1 MMSALVDMAGETST
15 RLSGP
20 SVLHP
25 ASGRM
30 PTIALLS
37 TFPPTHCG
45 LATFAAALAEGLK
58 NVGVRHIGIVEAS
71 DGTTCSL
78 DPRVHSR
85 MVAGK
90 PQSRIAAARE
100 INSHDFLL
108 LQHEFGIFG
117 GDDGSEILELLQDIY
132 VPIIV
137 TLHTVPL
144 MPSPGQRAVLEAI
157 AQRADVL
164 VTMTDSARQR
174 LLSLYN
180 VRESSVV
187 TIPHGA
193 TVPSG
198 FGVPDAETPT
208 LLTWG
213 LLGPGKGVEWVIDAL
228 AMAPDLRG
236 QVKYVIAG
244 QTHPKVLANEGERY
258 RNMLKMRANRLGISE
273 MVEFDDQY
281 RTLPSLMGLI
291 KSSTCVVLPYDSR
304 DQITSGVLVDA
315 ISAGRPVIA
324 TEFPHARELV
334 TSDIGIVVPHKDP
347 VSVAGA
353 IRAVVR
359 NPQLVESMSMATVPI
374 AREHNW
380 RTVAARYADLCG
392 QIASHSSAVK

>member
-1 MMSALVDMAGETST
+1 MSALVDVAGETNT
-15 RLSGP
+15 RLTAP
-20 SVLHP
+20 TVLHP

-117 GDDGSEILELLQDIY
+117 GDDGSEILDLLQDIY

-198 FGVPDAETPT
+198 FGIPDAETPT

-258 RNMLKMRANRLGISE
+258 RNMLKMRANRLGISD

-324 TEFPHARELV
+324 TEFPHALELV
-334 TSDIGIVVPHKDP
+334 TSDIGIVVPHRDP

-353 IRAVVR
+353 IRAVVQ
-359 NPQLVESMSMATVPI
+359 NPQLVESMSMATLPI

>member
-1 MMSALVDMAGETST
+1 MSSVLDTVADTST
-15 RLSGP
+15 RLIAP
-20 SVLHP
+20 TVLHP

-78 DPRVHSR
+78 DPRVHGR
-85 MVAGK
+85 VVAGK
-90 PQSRIAAARE
+90 PQSRVAAARE

-117 GDDGSEILELLQDIY
+117 GDDGSEILDLLQDVYIP
-132 VPIIV
+132 VIV

-157 AQRADVL
+157 ARRADVL

-198 FGVPDAETPT
+198 FGVPDSGAAS

-213 LLGPGKGVEWVIDAL
+213 LLGPGKGIEWVIDAL
-228 AMAPDLRG
+228 AMAPDLCG
-236 QVKYVIAG
+236 QVKYVVAG

-258 RNMLKMRANRLGISE
+258 RNMLKMRANRLGISD

-291 KSSTCVVLPYDSR
+291 RSSTCVVLPYDSR

-315 ISAGRPVIA
+315 VSAGRPVIA
-324 TEFPHARELV
+324 TEFPHAVELV
-334 TSDIGIVVPHKDP
+334 TSDIGIVVPHQDP
-347 VSVAGA
+347 VSVASA
-353 IRAVVR
+353 IRAVVQ
-359 NPQLVESMSMATVPI
+359 NPRLVESMSLATIPI

-392 QIASHSSAVK
+392 QIASQSSVVK

>member
-1 MMSALVDMAGETST
+1 MSALVDMAGETST

>member
-1 MMSALVDMAGETST
+1 MSTTIDHVSAPST
-15 RLSGP
+15 RLASP
-20 SVLHP
+20 SALHP

-71 DGTTCSL
+71 DGVTCSL
-78 DPRVHSR
+78 DPRVHGR
-85 MVAGK
+85 MVAGS
-90 PQSRIAAARE
+90 PQSRVAAARE
-100 INSHDFLL
+100 INAHDFLL

-117 GDDGSEILELLQDIY
+117 GDDGSEILDLLQDIY
-132 VPIIV
+132 VPVIV

-144 MPSPGQRAVLEAI
+144 QPSPGQRAVLEAI
-157 AQRADVL
+157 ARRADVL

-174 LLSLYN
+174 LLGLYD

-193 TVPSG
+193 TVPAG
-198 FGVPDAETPT
+198 FGVPSNDVCT

-228 AMAPDLRG
+228 AMVPDLRG
-236 QVKYVIAG
+236 QVKYVVAG
-244 QTHPKVLANEGERY
+244 QTHPKVLANEGEKY
-258 RNMLKMRANRLGISE
+258 RRMLKTRAERLGIID

-291 KSSTCVVLPYDSR
+291 RDSTCVVLPYDSR

-315 ISAGRPVIA
+315 VSAGRPVIA
-324 TEFPHARELV
+324 TEFPHAVELV
-334 TSDIGIVVPHKDP
+334 KSDIGIVVPHQDP
-347 VSVAGA
+347 VSVASA
-353 IRAVVR
+353 IRAVAQ
-359 NPQLVESMSMATVPI
+359 NPRLVESMSLATIPV
-374 AREHNW
+374 AREHKW
-380 RTVAARYADLCG
+380 TTVAARYADLCG
-392 QIASHSSAVK
+392 QIAGQVSVVK

>member
-1 MMSALVDMAGETST
+1 MD
-15 RLSGP
+15 
-20 SVLHP
+20 
-25 ASGRM
+25 
-30 PTIALLS
+30 
-37 TFPPTHCG
+37 
-45 LATFAAALAEGLK
+45 
-58 NVGVRHIGIVEAS
+58 
-71 DGTTCSL
+71 
-78 DPRVHSR
+78 
-85 MVAGK
+85 
-90 PQSRIAAARE
+90 
-100 INSHDFLL
+100 
-108 LQHEFGIFG
+108 
-117 GDDGSEILELLQDIY
+117 
-132 VPIIV
+132 
-137 TLHTVPL
+137 
-144 MPSPGQRAVLEAI
+144 
-157 AQRADVL
+157 
-164 VTMTDSARQR
+164 
-174 LLSLYN
+174 
-180 VRESSVV
+180 
-187 TIPHGA
+187 
-193 TVPSG
+193 
-198 FGVPDAETPT
+198 
-208 LLTWG
+208 
-213 LLGPGKGVEWVIDAL
+213 
-228 AMAPDLRG
+228 PDLRD

-359 NPQLVESMSMATVPI
+359 NPRLVESMSMATVPI